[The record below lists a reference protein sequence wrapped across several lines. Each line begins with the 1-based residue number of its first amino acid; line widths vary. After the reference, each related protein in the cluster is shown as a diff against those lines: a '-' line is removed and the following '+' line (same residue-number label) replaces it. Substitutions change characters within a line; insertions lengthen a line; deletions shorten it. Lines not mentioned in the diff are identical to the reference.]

1 MYPMSNSKYEL
12 NVPSLLNYQ
21 RATRMSIFF
30 NLSVHTNGNNND
42 KGCRVEEYTERQEE
56 AEKEGE
62 ERVRQNVP

>member
-1 MYPMSNSKYEL
+1 
-12 NVPSLLNYQ
+12 
-21 RATRMSIFF
+21 MSIFF

-62 ERVRQNVP
+62 ERVRQNVPSVL